1 MNIICEAYINYKLK
15 GIVTLD
21 ELYSFYNNNN
31 FIFKN
36 KKNLIFKKILIMNGY
51 TKFIT
56 DDYIALYKELLDI
69 VKSLT
74 KDTNKLNNIKN
85 CVLTQ
90 EIWSKAK
97 NNSSIE
103 LIQFLDINRG
113 NDIKYNDS
121 GFLFDFDECE
131 STLSFE

>member
-56 DDYIALYKELLDI
+56 DDYIGIYKELLDI
-69 VKSLT
+69 VKYSTISNSLT
-74 KDTNKLNNIKN
+74 LYLANDKLIVIEYKLASLGTIKIG
-85 CVLTQ
+85 LAYSR
-90 EIWSKAK
+90 I
-97 NNSSIE
+97 
-103 LIQFLDINRG
+103 
-113 NDIKYNDS
+113 
-121 GFLFDFDECE
+121 
-131 STLSFE
+131 